1 MSPQSFVRKDRV
13 TSGRRIS
20 SEEKGVSRRDILRAA
35 VAAVITPGK
44 LWPALI
50 FCLITDATQI
60 RRQKL
65 LQLVSKPG
73 L

>member
-44 LWPALI
+44 L
-50 FCLITDATQI
+50 CGQH
-60 RRQKL
+60 
-65 LQLVSKPG
+65 
-73 L
+73 